1 MLCPNCGKE
10 LPENT
15 ALCFECGYQFT
26 DIQNTAGIS
35 SAVEGKP
42 AKKSHKKAVI
52 ITSVAVA
59 GAVAVGVPVFLAVRN
74 GTEKQYLKNNPTKY
88 LVGSVTKYFDV
99 NEKDNGVYNFAK
111 SIYKTGGLKFNYNA
125 DGTEISAY
133 AGYDSDKKQAYIDAS
148 GKMKIMGLEQSASVK
163 SYIDVNSFNVDYDA
177 MGSKGSYFID
187 FTNLKK
193 DFEGSVFADKNSSL
207 YNEQLEQIIN
217 NVEKSYDIVKDD
229 RQMKKDFEE
238 TVSQVFKSFETN
250 GHVEVKS
257 EKVNIGQKDYSADVV
272 TYDFKYGDLNKL
284 LDECKNY
291 FIEYVTKYNVNF
303 QYDNV
308 STEDI
313 EKQIN
318 SSIDSAKDSIPQDV
332 EIKIE
337 FYISPDSQQMLKAV
351 YTQTEAGNMGNVS
364 LELPPESETV
374 FCFKSSSSGDK
385 YRDTE
390 YVLELTKQSTDD
402 TVIYRLTN
410 STSPNSKNRSLTCEY
425 DKKASKMKI
434 TNYAGEDSENMG
446 NIPLSRILFNSYA
459 IEQNYTAEFNF
470 ECTSDKVSIGE
481 AGWNLELS
489 AVPDIVPFGAEKNI
503 FQLTEQEIQTAF
515 PNMMN
520 NSIINNANQSMKKS
534 NASAL
539 DGACKTLYAGTVTG
553 LLNSETSAEELGYLD
568 ADKLPSPDS
577 TTAEKRGTAN
587 QLTIQDAID
596 YAGLTEQFADELPYD
611 YVYNISDGTINF
623 FDEGETIEEYNLL
636 LGFESVTLGELYSR
650 Q

>member
-26 DIQNTAGIS
+26 DIQNTAGIP

-351 YTQTEAGNMGNVS
+351 YTQTEA
-364 LELPPESETV
+364 
-374 FCFKSSSSGDK
+374 
-385 YRDTE
+385 
-390 YVLELTKQSTDD
+390 
-402 TVIYRLTN
+402 
-410 STSPNSKNRSLTCEY
+410 
-425 DKKASKMKI
+425 
-434 TNYAGEDSENMG
+434 AGEDSENMG

-503 FQLTEQEIQTAF
+503 FQLTEKEIQTAF

-520 NSIINNANQSMKKS
+520 NRIINNANQSMKKS

-539 DGACKTLYAGTVTG
+539 DGACKILYAGTVTG

-577 TTAEKRGTAN
+577 TTAEKRETAN